1 MKRSFD
7 EIMKNLKKSIAG
19 FSYYTDFKKV
29 YGNVEDVLISLNI
42 LNSLIGTC
50 DKFDDKFLNII
61 HRYPET
67 LKAIP
72 ILIAFRTKDGKVPVA
87 DNRGDIVSFDFESP
101 SMKDDDYLLFVDK
114 TGLKDMIANARV
126 TNLVDYV
133 TGVEVGL
140 DSNARKNR
148 TGSIMEGIVLEYL
161 QRESSDPKEIMVQA
175 NKKDIISKWGYTE
188 LENINISE
196 KKKEANKRF
205 DFAIN
210 VDGIVFLIETNFYG
224 SGGSKLNETS
234 RSYEK
239 LADDINNLKHYR
251 FIWVTDGIGWKSAR
265 RNLEES
271 YQHQLFLAT
280 LRDLE
285 TNFLME
291 EIQKYCDSLK
301 KKHSEKND

>member
-29 YGNVEDVLISLNI
+29 YDNVEGILISLNI
-42 LNSLIGTC
+42 LNSLIGTA
-50 DKFDDKFLNII
+50 DTFNERFLEII

-87 DNRGDIVSFDFESP
+87 DNRGDLISFDFETF
-101 SMKDDDYLLFVDK
+101 SMKDDDYLLFMDK
-114 TGLKDMIANARV
+114 TGLKDLIANAKV

-148 TGSIMEGIVLEYL
+148 TGSIMEAIVLEYL
-161 QRESSDPKEIMVQA
+161 QKESSDPKEIMIQA
-175 NKKDIISKWGYTE
+175 NKKDIIDKWGYKE

-196 KKKEANKRF
+196 GKKEANKRF

-239 LADDINNLKHYR
+239 LADDINNLEHYR
-251 FIWVTDGIGWKSAR
+251 FIWVTDGMGWKSAR

-291 EIQKYCDSLK
+291 AIKKYCDQLNK
-301 KKHSEKND
+301 KE

>member
-1 MKRSFD
+1 MKRSFE
-7 EIMKNLKKSIAG
+7 EIMNSLKKSIAG
-19 FSYYTDFKKV
+19 FTYYTDFEKV

-42 LNSLIGTC
+42 LNSLIGTS
-50 DKFDDKFLNII
+50 DKFDERFLDVI
-61 HRYPET
+61 HKYPET

-72 ILIAFRTKDGKVPVA
+72 ILVAFRTKNGKVPVA
-87 DNRGDIVSFDFESP
+87 DENGDVIAFDFGTF
-101 SMKDDDYLLFVDK
+101 SMEDDDYLLFMNK
-114 TGLKDMIANARV
+114 TGLKDLIANARI

-148 TGSIMEGIVLEYL
+148 TGSIMEAIVLKYL
-161 QRESSDPKEIMVQA
+161 QKESSDPKEIMIQA
-175 NKKDIISKWGYTE
+175 NKKDIIKKWGYKE

-196 KKKEANKRF
+196 GKKEANKRF

-239 LADDINNLKHYR
+239 LADDINSLEHYR
-251 FIWVTDGIGWKSAR
+251 FIWVTDGKGWKSAR

-291 EIQKYCDSLK
+291 EIQKYCNEINK
-301 KKHSEKND
+301 KR

>member
-1 MKRSFD
+1 MNMKRSFD

-29 YGNVEDVLISLNI
+29 YVNVEDILLSLNI
-42 LNSLIGTC
+42 LNSLIGTS
-50 DKFDDKFLNII
+50 DKFDERFIDII
-61 HRYPET
+61 HKYPET

-72 ILIAFRTKDGKVPVA
+72 ILIAFRAKDGKVPVA
-87 DNRGDIVSFDFESP
+87 DNRGDLVSFDFGTF
-101 SMKDDDYLLFVDK
+101 SMKDDDYLLFMDK
-114 TGLKDMIANARV
+114 TGLKDLIANAKV

-148 TGSIMEGIVLEYL
+148 TGSIMEAIVLEYL

-175 NKKDIISKWGYTE
+175 NKKDIINKWGYKE
-188 LENINISE
+188 LESINISE
-196 KKKEANKRF
+196 GKKEANKRF

-239 LADDINNLKHYR
+239 LADDINNLEHYR
-251 FIWVTDGIGWKSAR
+251 FIWITDGIGWKSAR

-285 TNFLME
+285 TNYLME
-291 EIQKYCDSLK
+291 EIRKYCDSLNNK
-301 KKHSEKND
+301 E

>member
-1 MKRSFD
+1 MKRSFE
-7 EIMKNLKKSIAG
+7 EIIENLKESIAG
-19 FSYYTDFKKV
+19 FDYYTDFQKV
-29 YGNVEDVLISLNI
+29 YDNVGDILISLNI
-42 LNSLIGTC
+42 LNSLIGTF
-50 DKFDDKFLNII
+50 DKFDEKFLEVI
-61 HRYPET
+61 HKYPET

-87 DNRGDIVSFDFESP
+87 NKRGDLISFDFNTF
-101 SMKDDDYLLFVDK
+101 SMKDSDYLLFMDK
-114 TGLKDMIANARV
+114 TGLKDLISNAKV

-133 TGVEVGL
+133 IGVEVGL

-148 TGSIMEGIVLEYL
+148 TGSIMEAIVLEYL
-161 QRESSDPKEIMVQA
+161 QRESNNPKEIMVQA
-175 NKKDIISKWGYTE
+175 NKKDIINKWGYKE

-196 KKKEANKRF
+196 GKKEANKRF

-210 VDGIVFLIETNFYG
+210 VDGIVFLIETNFYA
-224 SGGSKLNETS
+224 SSGSKLNETS

-239 LADDINNLKHYR
+239 LADDINNLEHYR

-280 LRDLE
+280 LKDLE
-285 TNFLME
+285 TNFLMK
-291 EIQKYCDSLK
+291 EIRKYCDELNK
-301 KKHSEKND
+301 KQ